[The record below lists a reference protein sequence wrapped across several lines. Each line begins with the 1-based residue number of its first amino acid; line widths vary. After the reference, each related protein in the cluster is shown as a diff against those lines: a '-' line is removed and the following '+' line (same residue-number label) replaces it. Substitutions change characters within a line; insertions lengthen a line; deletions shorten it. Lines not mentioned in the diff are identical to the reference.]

1 LLINPQLTTGS
12 FPVPAVFR
20 LLLLLIQAGSSL
32 ISLMVDK
39 RERSTGDD
47 DDNEMITQLQILIQ
61 QSKEKV

>member
-1 LLINPQLTTGS
+1 
-12 FPVPAVFR
+12 
-20 LLLLLIQAGSSL
+20 
-32 ISLMVDK
+32 MEDK